1 MRSSRSTRVRWWCRI
16 ACVPVVLSCLHLA
29 GCGDGRPA
37 GILDAEPER
46 PGDAAPGRTSVA
58 GSIGFDGSLASALT
72 LDIGIASAL
81 QPGETVFRTDYVTAG
96 VSGLRNVGSG
106 SIALAGVT
114 GPVSRATLYWH
125 GVTNTTDAS
134 LGATVAVNGTTVTG
148 EHLGFSADNGWGFA
162 NSQAW
167 VADVTALVQAT
178 GNGAYVLSDFG
189 GYPTVNPNG
198 ASLVVFFADGDPD
211 NDRDV
216 VVFAGNDSNATNPF
230 DGPGWDVMLAGI
242 DYSGGSA
249 RLELH
254 VADGQQ
260 LLDAAL
266 ILNGLELEPE
276 GIIFGG
282 FSVPGVGNGP
292 TGNGRLWD
300 IRSWDITAW
309 LVPGAN
315 TLHLTAGRHSDLVA
329 LVVALVDLPAGAAP
343 DQPPT
348 SNAPPVLDPIGD
360 RTVDEGSLLAFTA
373 TASDP
378 DGDALTFSLLGAPP
392 GASIDAATGAF
403 AWTPPDG
410 PATATFHVV
419 VSDGSLTDDEEI
431 TVTVHNVAPVV
442 DAGADAMIAAG
453 ETFAIAAG
461 FTDAGAGDA
470 PWGWHVDWGDGTDSE
485 GTVFSQASPVTAT
498 SGVYAAPG
506 VYTVVVTVTDKD
518 GGAGADQLTL
528 TVQASAAVREACSP
542 GFWGQNGV
550 RRGVW
555 PVGYAPSD
563 RVSEVFDA
571 ASGYLGSATLLAALR
586 GYKDVKGRR
595 NTVEGAGE
603 ILLRS
608 AAAAVLNEA
617 AFGVGYPAASVAAIR
632 HAVNGAVSG
641 ADRRRIL
648 ELAELLDRWNNNHPA
663 DAGTFPGLASTVTL
677 TGGSCPLPRKP

>member
-1 MRSSRSTRVRWWCRI
+1 MRSSRSPRGRWWCRI
-16 ACVPVVLSCLHLA
+16 ACVPVVLSSLQLA
-29 GCGDGRPA
+29 GCGDDRSAGIIDPDPERVDAPPA
-37 GILDAEPER
+37 G
-46 PGDAAPGRTSVA
+46 TSLA
-58 GSIGFDGSLASALT
+58 GSVNYDRSLASAMT

-81 QPGETVFRTDYVTAG
+81 LPRDAVFRTDYVTAG

-106 SIALAGVT
+106 SITLGGVT

-125 GVTNTTDAS
+125 GVTNTTDPS
-134 LGATVAVNGTTVTG
+134 LGETVAVNGTTVTG

-167 VADVTALVQAT
+167 AADVTAIVQAT
-178 GNGAYVLSDFG
+178 GNGVYVLSDFG

-230 DGPGWDVMLAGI
+230 DSPGWDVMLAGI
-242 DYSGGSA
+242 NYTGGSA
-249 RLELH
+249 GLELH

-300 IRSWDITAW
+300 IRSWDVTSW
-309 LVPGAN
+309 LIAGAN
-315 TLHLTAGRHSDLVA
+315 SLHLTSGRRSDLLA
-329 LVVALVDLPAGAAP
+329 LVVVLVDLPAGAAP
-343 DQPPT
+343 DQPPS
-348 SNAPPVLDPIGD
+348 SNAPPVLNPIGD
-360 RTVDEGSLLAFTA
+360 RAVDEGSLLAFTV

-378 DGDALTFSLLGAPP
+378 DGDPLTFSLLGAPP

-410 PATATFHVV
+410 PATATFNVV
-419 VSDGSLTDDEEI
+419 VSDGSLSDDEEI
-431 TVTVHNVAPVV
+431 TVTVHNVAPAV
-442 DAGADAMIAAG
+442 DAGADATITAG
-453 ETFAIAAG
+453 GTFAIAAN
-461 FTDAGAGDA
+461 FTDPGAGDA
-470 PWGWHVDWGDGTDSE
+470 PWAWHIDWGNGTDSE
-485 GTVFSQASPVTAT
+485 GTATSQASPVTAT
-498 SGVYAAPG
+498 SGVYAVPG
-506 VYTVVVTVTDKD
+506 AYTVVVTVTDKD
-518 GGAGADQLTL
+518 GGAGGDHLTL
-528 TVQASAAVREACSP
+528 TVQATSAVREACSP

-555 PVGYAPSD
+555 PVGYAPSG
-563 RVSEVFDA
+563 RVSDVFDA
-571 ASGYLGSATLLAALR
+571 ASGYLGSATLLAALQ

-608 AAAAVLNEA
+608 AVAAVLNEA
-617 AFGVGYPAASVAAIR
+617 AFGVGYPAASVAAIQ

-648 ELAELLDRWNNNHPA
+648 ELADLLDRWNNNLSA
-663 DAGTFPGLASTVTL
+663 NAGTFPGLASTVTL
-677 TGGSCPLPRKP
+677 TGGSCPLPRKS